1 SMRAADR
8 LYRMS
13 LQQGAVGRAA
23 ETALDRLRAQG
34 VAASDL
40 LAAVGGRAL
49 QAGRIEPAVRWLRM
63 AQTAT
68 DVPDAALLNN
78 LALALAR
85 SNDRELLP
93 EALRLSSQAVKAAP
107 GSHYMLTTRAEVQLA
122 LGDLRSAFGDLE
134 QARQLR
140 PDFPETLQLLA
151 KVSVEQ
157 G

>member
-1 SMRAADR
+1 M
-8 LYRMS
+8 
-13 LQQGAVGRAA
+13 
-23 ETALDRLRAQG
+23 
-34 VAASDL
+34 
-40 LAAVGGRAL
+40 
-49 QAGRIEPAVRWLRM
+49 P
-63 AQTAT
+63 
-68 DVPDAALLNN
+68 
-78 LALALAR
+78 

-157 G
+157 GICSRPKFICRKQQSCRKHSPEEPAG